1 MAKERIY
8 MCFDLKSFFASV
20 ECVERGLDPF
30 EAKLIVADPS
40 RGDRTICLAA
50 SPGIKKLGVRSRCRV
65 YEIPKGIEYI
75 MAPPRMQLYIDY
87 SARIYGIYLKYAAKE
102 DIHIYS
108 IDEIFMDATDYMGA
122 RGLSPLDFART
133 IMRDVLETTGVTA
146 TCGIGT
152 NLYLAKIALDV
163 ISKRS
168 PEFIGVLDEESY
180 RRQLWDHLPLTDFW
194 RINVGTVNRL
204 LHIGVRT
211 MGELAHTDEAL
222 LYKTFGVDAQLLIDH
237 AWGRESATIADIKA
251 YAPRSS
257 SLSTG
262 QVLHEGHDRAGAKLL
277 IMEMAE
283 LLSLELVKAGCAAGS
298 VELILGYSFKAGVE
312 AAHGSI
318 PLERPTSSTKKLLE
332 YTAALYDRLAVRD
345 EPVYRLTVCF
355 VRLVDEQELQY
366 DMFSTPQAQEKEK
379 RLQNAVIDIKKKYGK
394 NGIFKGMNLL
404 EGATTLE
411 RNRQIGGHRA

>member
-65 YEIPKGIEYI
+65 YEIPKGIDYI

-133 IMRDVLETTGVTA
+133 VMRDVLETTGVTA

-163 ISKRS
+163 
-168 PEFIGVLDEESY
+168 
-180 RRQLWDHLPLTDFW
+180 
-194 RINVGTVNRL
+194 INVGTVNRL

-298 VELILGYSFKAGVE
+298 VELILGYSFKAGVK
-312 AAHGSI
+312 AAHSSI
-318 PLERPTSSTKKLLE
+318 PLKRPTSSTKKLLE

-355 VRLVDEQELQY
+355 ARLVDEQELQY